1 MDLPP
6 WLTEAAQLFGLFL
19 SVAVLYALQVVRK
32 RFEKQLDRTETKI
45 DEVAVVTNG
54 RLEKAM
60 EDRAAAIESA
70 QAYRLLAERWCQ
82 IVKELN
88 ATPEGRA
95 ALDGVM
101 QKYRT
106 HVHDTSFEELLSR
119 LMHTPPPPPGGS
131 YD

>member
-1 MDLPP
+1 VELPS
-6 WLTEAAQLFGLFL
+6 WLTEAAQLVGVVL
-19 SVAVLYALQVVRK
+19 SMALLYALQVVRK

-45 DEVAVVTNG
+45 NEVAVVTNG

-88 ATPEGRA
+88 TTPEGRT

-106 HVHDTSFEELLSR
+106 HVHDTAFEELLSR
-119 LMHTPPPPPGGS
+119 LMHQPPSSGGT

>member
-82 IVKELN
+82 IDKELN
-88 ATPEGRA
+88 ATP
-95 ALDGVM
+95 
-101 QKYRT
+101 
-106 HVHDTSFEELLSR
+106 
-119 LMHTPPPPPGGS
+119 
-131 YD
+131 

>member
-1 MDLPP
+1 MTPP
-6 WLTEAAQLFGLFL
+6 AWLNEAANLFGLFL
-19 SVAVLYALQVVRK
+19 SFAVLYALQVVRK
-32 RFEKQLDRTETKI
+32 RFEKQLDRTEAKV

-60 EDRAAAIESA
+60 EERAAAIESA
-70 QAYRLLAERWCQ
+70 QTYRLLADRWCQ
-82 IVKELN
+82 IIKELN

-95 ALDGVM
+95 ALDSVM
-101 QKYRT
+101 QRYRT
-106 HVHDTSFEELLSR
+106 HVHDTAFEELLSR

>member
-1 MDLPP
+1 MELPS
-6 WLTEAAQLFGLFL
+6 WLTEAAQLVGVVL
-19 SVAVLYALQVVRK
+19 SMALLYALQVVRK

-45 DEVAVVTNG
+45 NEVAVVTNG

-88 ATPEGRA
+88 TTPEGRT

-106 HVHDTSFEELLSR
+106 HVHDTAFEELLSR
-119 LMHTPPPPPGGS
+119 LMHQPPSSGGT